1 MRIGKVA
8 KQVGMTVETI
18 RFYEKQSLVKP
29 PRRNESGYRD
39 YPADIVP
46 HLSFIKRAKELGFSL
61 KEIRELLLLRL
72 APEASCGEVRK
83 QAVAKIDDIERK
95 IGDLQTIKDDLVTL
109 VASCPGQGPVSKCP
123 IISLIGMQGKRN
135 E

>member
-18 RFYEKQSLVKP
+18 RFYEKQSLVNP

-61 KEIRELLLLRL
+61 KEIRELLLLL
-72 APEASCGEVRK
+72 PEKLKYSAQDVLYVR
-83 QAVAKIDDIERK
+83 IPWNR
-95 IGDLQTIKDDLVTL
+95 
-109 VASCPGQGPVSKCP
+109 
-123 IISLIGMQGKRN
+123 
-135 E
+135 